1 MKKLIL
7 QSTIALALAAML
19 IGLLS
24 CKEMN
29 SNEDSSKI
37 SVDISGLLA
46 QLPAQSS
53 SSSASS
59 QSVSQS
65 SQVSAQVSS
74 PPENDAQS
82 AVSTLIVVPLTYSKN
97 GKPYS
102 NSDFDESTES
112 NLEDDAINSAGFLQF
127 IQLPTSS
134 STVEIEVPATSEGW
148 QLLAAATKDK
158 LESADEFEDAV
169 IYYIGFTEQAFTSA
183 DDFNDANVSLE
194 LKRHC
199 DQDSNNRPKGCATF
213 DSNQIAVVTSAVEI
227 IELVVTTDGGTYS
240 ATGSPIFP
248 WRVKESGG
256 SFDAA
261 TATTNLQTTLSNLMG
276 GAALGET
283 ITNIAV
289 HATHQESDGKSSACK
304 NENGTTASVY
314 ATLCG
319 EQVYS
324 RDY

>member
-7 QSTIALALAAML
+7 QSTIAIALVGML

-24 CKEMN
+24 CKDMN
-29 SNEDSSKI
+29 TNEDSSKI

-46 QLPAQSS
+46 QLPANNS

-65 SQVSAQVSS
+65 SQVSGQVAS

-97 GKPYS
+97 GEPYS
-102 NSDFDESTES
+102 NSDFDESKES

-134 STVEIEVPATSEGW
+134 STVEIEVPTTSEGW

-183 DDFNDANVSLE
+183 DDFNDANVTLE

-199 DQDSNNRPKGCATF
+199 DQDATNRPKGCATF
-213 DSNQIAVVTSAVEI
+213 DGSRSAIVTDAVEI
-227 IELVVTTDGGTYS
+227 HRVEIDGSADTSVSYPLVVRSSPGAGDVSADSAKLSLDGILG
-240 ATGSPIFP
+240 I
-248 WRVKESGG
+248 
-256 SFDAA
+256 
-261 TATTNLQTTLSNLMG
+261 G
-276 GAALGET
+276 GASS
-283 ITNIAV
+283 ITV
-289 HATHQESDGKSSACK
+289 YATHQLSDGKSTTCK
-304 NENGTTASVY
+304 DTTNDQAFNIFSDN
-314 ATLCG
+314 CG
-319 EQVYS
+319 MQTYT

>member
-7 QSTIALALAAML
+7 QSTIAIALVGML

-24 CKEMN
+24 CKDMN
-29 SNEDSSKI
+29 TNEDSSKI

-46 QLPAQSS
+46 QLPANNS

-65 SQVSAQVSS
+65 SQVSGQVAS

-97 GKPYS
+97 GEPYS
-102 NSDFDESTES
+102 NSDFDESKES

-134 STVEIEVPATSEGW
+134 STVEIEVPTTSEGW

-169 IYYIGFTEQAFTSA
+169 IYYIGFTEQAFESA
-183 DDFNDANVSLE
+183 DDFNDANVTLE

-199 DQDSNNRPKGCATF
+199 DQDAANRPNGCATF
-213 DSNQIAVVTSAVEI
+213 DGSRLAAVTDAVEI
-227 IELVVTTDGGTYS
+227 HKIEFDGSADASLTYPIIVRDPAGANTSPSDAESNLNGLAAKDTANNITIFVTHQLSNGASTACKDATNDYENKCGGYQTYS
-240 ATGSPIFP
+240 
-248 WRVKESGG
+248 K
-256 SFDAA
+256 
-261 TATTNLQTTLSNLMG
+261 
-276 GAALGET
+276 
-283 ITNIAV
+283 
-289 HATHQESDGKSSACK
+289 
-304 NENGTTASVY
+304 
-314 ATLCG
+314 
-319 EQVYS
+319 
-324 RDY
+324 DY

>member
-7 QSTIALALAAML
+7 QSTIAIALVGML

-24 CKEMN
+24 CKGMN
-29 SNEDSSKI
+29 TNEDSSKI

-46 QLPAQSS
+46 QLPANNS

-65 SQVSAQVSS
+65 SQVSGQVAS

-97 GKPYS
+97 GEPYS
-102 NSDFDESTES
+102 NSDFDESKES
-112 NLEDDAINSAGFLQF
+112 NLEDDAINSVGFLQF
-127 IQLPTSS
+127 IQLPTSD
-134 STVEIEVPATSEGW
+134 STVEIEVPSTSEGW

-183 DDFNDANVSLE
+183 DDFNDANVTLE

-199 DQDSNNRPKGCATF
+199 DQDATNRPKGCATF
-213 DSNQIAVVTSAVEI
+213 DGNKDPIVSHAVEI
-227 IELVVTTDGGTYS
+227 QGVDIN
-240 ATGSPIFP
+240 GSPTPDGMGGNPGLP
-248 WRVKESGG
+248 WLVRSGDSSVTDVEGYLNTIITNSGG
-256 SFDAA
+256 KGAV
-261 TATTNLQTTLSNLMG
+261 SN
-276 GAALGET
+276 T
-283 ITNIAV
+283 KIWV
-289 HATHQESDGKSSACK
+289 THQLSHGKSADCAD
-304 NENGTTASVY
+304 NVAGDGTSDY
-314 ATLCG
+314 NDKCG
-319 EQVYS
+319 FQSYS